1 MSNITCGLKYFSS
14 LSIRNMYQ
22 TCYKKSYLEYLG
34 EQKLLLCPF
43 SNLNYINKL
52 LKLKIKGGELF
63 KKIVTGTEKIMTLE
77 NYNQW
82 ANCL

>member
-1 MSNITCGLKYFSS
+1 
-14 LSIRNMYQ
+14 MYQ
-22 TCYKKSYLEYLG
+22 TCYKSYMGKNRKSYLEHLG

-63 KKIVTGTEKIMTLE
+63 KKCHWNRNHDIRKLQSIVSEYRDNASL
-77 NYNQW
+77 
-82 ANCL
+82 L

>member
-1 MSNITCGLKYFSS
+1 
-14 LSIRNMYQ
+14 MYQ
-22 TCYKKSYLEYLG
+22 TCYKSYMGKNRKSYLEYLG

-52 LKLKIKGGELF
+52 LKLKIKGDELF

>member
-1 MSNITCGLKYFSS
+1 MGKN
-14 LSIRNMYQ
+14 R
-22 TCYKKSYLEYLG
+22 KSYLEYLG

-63 KKIVTGTEKIMTLE
+63 KKNSHWNRKNHDIRKLQSMG
-77 NYNQW
+77 
-82 ANCL
+82 